1 MSLEYFGNDKYKVL
15 SCMAGCQVII
25 KGKSI
30 VKLSQQ
36 EIADLVQLSKVK
48 VNSIIADLKAHDK
61 FTGDYDE
68 TISTMNELSNM
79 LYIRQKEYWVPSIND
94 EN

>member
-1 MSLEYFGNDKYKVL
+1 MSLGYFGNDKYKVL

-48 VNSIIADLKAHDK
+48 VNSIIADLKADGYLVQQSARGRYTLTEK
-61 FTGDYDE
+61 A
-68 TISTMNELSNM
+68 NQELAAF
-79 LYIRQKEYWVPSIND
+79 
-94 EN
+94 ENGGNKK

>member
-1 MSLEYFGNDKYKVL
+1 MNLEYFGNDKYKVL
-15 SCMAGCQVII
+15 SCMADCQVII

-48 VNSIIADLKAHDK
+48 VNSIIADLKADGYLVQQSARGRYALTEK
-61 FTGDYDE
+61 A
-68 TISTMNELSNM
+68 NQELAAFKNGGN
-79 LYIRQKEYWVPSIND
+79 KK
-94 EN
+94 